1 MIARS
6 IRAENPCMPVIQ
18 SQFPAEHFRLLPD
31 CQFRASIRGGRLAD
45 RLLVCQLTL
54 DAILRLRT
62 CKEKPPAPEVFRHAD
77 GIQRVLLVASDRNNV
92 LFDFLTSGTY
102 NRQRPFFQTISP
114 SMDIL
119 ISSNLERMLY
129 YMSDNP
135 SDRHADER
143 SQPVGSL

>member
-77 GIQRVLLVASDRNNV
+77 GIQRVL
-92 LFDFLTSGTY
+92 
-102 NRQRPFFQTISP
+102 
-114 SMDIL
+114 
-119 ISSNLERMLY
+119 
-129 YMSDNP
+129 
-135 SDRHADER
+135 HALLLD
-143 SQPVGSL
+143 